1 MRDESNRCKPDQAEG
16 SALENLFR
24 FGALQLDKNPS
35 QKSAEGYLEN
45 SQTV

>member
-1 MRDESNRCKPDQAEG
+1 MRDESTAANRTKWRD
-16 SALENLFR
+16 ALENPFR

-45 SQTV
+45 SLKV